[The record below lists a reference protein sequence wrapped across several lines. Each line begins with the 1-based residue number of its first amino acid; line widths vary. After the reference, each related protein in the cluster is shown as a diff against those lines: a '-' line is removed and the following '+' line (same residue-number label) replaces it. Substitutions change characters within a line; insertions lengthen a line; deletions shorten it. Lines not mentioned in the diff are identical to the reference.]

1 MGLFWATLSAMIISP
16 PKTPLPSNPPSYVSD
31 ETGQPFIVAT
41 RNVHF
46 SARPPQGLRRTDTEI
61 RMAEREALV
70 LGAMGKVADGT
81 KHLVRRA
88 WRTVVRLVRSI

>member
-1 MGLFWATLSAMIISP
+1 MIISP

-31 ETGQPFIVAT
+31 DTGQAFVVAT
-41 RNVHF
+41 RNIRF
-46 SARPPQGLRRTDTEI
+46 GDLPPRGLRRTDTEI

-70 LGAMGKVADGT
+70 LGAMERVAEGT

-88 WRTVVRLVRSI
+88 WRSVVRFIRST